1 MCMNILDLYYGLW
14 AQMLP
19 WPVFKRAVLIL
30 GIASVIFYI
39 IFMPF
44 FMKILSVVLRLLNGI
59 LKGIYCGVIA
69 MAEGGMKKKSQVER
83 VAVLNRISG
92 KAEEIS
98 QGIAALSD
106 KAKKKKRISL
116 LKMVLIYGSL
126 ILLIGLPDFMSDKI
140 EGRYL
145 PAVSSVSRLYQKLEQ
160 GILVKAAYYPPLF
173 RDKEAETMSI
183 PQTTEAEEM
192 SQELWLSLSP
202 KGKDGANMRE
212 AASVQSKKVKV
223 LSGDDQV
230 LYLGR
235 EGNWAR
241 IRLVTGEE
249 GFVSVN
255 LLEGV
260 PEE

>member
-30 GIASVIFYI
+30 GIAAVIFYI
-39 IFMPF
+39 FS
-44 FMKILSVVLRLLNGI
+44 MKILSVVLRLLNGV
-59 LKGIYCGVIA
+59 LKGIYFGIIA
-69 MAEGGMKKKSQVER
+69 IAEGAMKKKSQVER
-83 VAVLNRISG
+83 AAVLNRISG
-92 KAEEIS
+92 KANEFS
-98 QGIAALSD
+98 QRIAALSD

-116 LKMVLIYGSL
+116 LKMVLIYGTF

-160 GILVKAAYYPPLF
+160 GALVKAAYYPPLF
-173 RDKEAETMSI
+173 RDKETEAMSI
-183 PQTTEAEEM
+183 PESTEVEETFH
-192 SQELWLSLSP
+192 ELWLSLSP
-202 KGKDGANMRE
+202 KGKGGANMRE